1 MNKVLEDILIT
12 KLKHNLN
19 EMGSSIENIS
29 NDTDLLKSGILD
41 SMEFVEL
48 IAELSKETGILIEE
62 VLNEEEV
69 LIISINW
76 FTKNFSK

>member
-48 IAELSKETGILIEE
+48 IAELSKETGISIEE